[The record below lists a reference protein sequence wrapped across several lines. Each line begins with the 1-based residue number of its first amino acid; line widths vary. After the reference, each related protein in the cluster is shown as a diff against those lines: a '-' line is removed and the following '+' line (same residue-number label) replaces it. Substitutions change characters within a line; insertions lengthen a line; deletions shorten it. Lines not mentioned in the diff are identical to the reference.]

1 MNSMPPI
8 CSLRPHE
15 ILHGHAGDIAACGA
29 KVRGPQAVGAFAHH
43 TAVWLMPTACF
54 ELLAIN
60 VDFRSISCAPT
71 RASSP
76 SHGEWA

>member
-1 MNSMPPI
+1 
-8 CSLRPHE
+8 
-15 ILHGHAGDIAACGA
+15 
-29 KVRGPQAVGAFAHH
+29 
-43 TAVWLMPTACF
+43 MPTACF